1 MKHPVTNPAQKPP
14 IDRAN
19 ASDVPPPAP
28 AQAPQ
33 ATAQASDDVPM
44 PTVENNPPC
53 VFKPGAGITTGDVI
67 EIALMFWIQLTNSP
81 VQVEK
86 GALRSVTLSPER
98 VEQLSDSARRFM
110 TPLGQH

>member
-1 MKHPVTNPAQKPP
+1 MKKPP
-14 IDRAN
+14 IDRKAED
-19 ASDVPPPAP
+19 AQIPPPAP
-28 AQAPQ
+28 PSAPQ
-33 ATAQASDDVPM
+33 ATAQASGDVPM

-53 VFKPGAGITTGDVI
+53 VFKPGAGINTGDVI

-110 TPLGQH
+110 APLGQH

>member
-1 MKHPVTNPAQKPP
+1 MSRSNPKPP
-14 IDRAN
+14 IDRTAPD
-19 ASDVPPPAP
+19 AQVPPVPPPAP
-28 AQAPQ
+28 EAAPQ
-33 ATAQASDDVPM
+33 ASGDVPM

-86 GALRSVTLSPER
+86 GALRSVTLAPER